1 MESVQYVMWWDGIA
15 WQDLVSGP
23 AGGGCFI
30 LHFCKFLILS
40 NFRHWPKL
48 LILLLNASGACR

>member
-1 MESVQYVMWWDGIA
+1 MAKVCKYVMWWDGIA

-23 AGGGCFI
+23 AGVGEI
-30 LHFCKFLILS
+30 TES
-40 NFRHWPKL
+40 NL